1 MENSIT
7 VVGLRQNVLVL
18 QAHAVSEIRMERYGT
33 ILRAR
38 QYPVSCFVISHISL
52 VTTLQIQICYCTGIV
67 QNTFL
72 PTNNTQYIGTA

>member
-18 QAHAVSEIRMERYGT
+18 QAHAVFEIRMERYGN

-38 QYPVSCFVISHISL
+38 
-52 VTTLQIQICYCTGIV
+52 TLFCDFAYLIGDYVADTNLLLHRHCAKYV
-67 QNTFL
+67 L
-72 PTNNTQYIGTA
+72 PNNNTQYMGTV